1 MIPGVNIMHGFGD
14 QKCYPSFNINQDQ
27 GTVSAAS
34 SVSVT
39 EESLI
44 THNQNT
50 AFWAKKHLKKH
61 FGGHFPSFPYFSP
74 AFGGEFP
81 TGNCETAL
89 EVCQL
94 HPTEKFEPQN
104 GCIADVFLLEPPP
117 LLKKKRGGG
126 KSSNWINLT
135 IKVGTNTIQQTI

>member
-14 QKCYPSFNINQDQ
+14 QKCYPFTNNQSQ

-50 AFWAKKHLKKH
+50 AFWAK
-61 FGGHFPSFPYFSP
+61 
-74 AFGGEFP
+74 
-81 TGNCETAL
+81 
-89 EVCQL
+89 
-94 HPTEKFEPQN
+94 QN
-104 GCIADVFLLEPPP
+104 
-117 LLKKKRGGG
+117 
-126 KSSNWINLT
+126 T
-135 IKVGTNTIQQTI
+135 